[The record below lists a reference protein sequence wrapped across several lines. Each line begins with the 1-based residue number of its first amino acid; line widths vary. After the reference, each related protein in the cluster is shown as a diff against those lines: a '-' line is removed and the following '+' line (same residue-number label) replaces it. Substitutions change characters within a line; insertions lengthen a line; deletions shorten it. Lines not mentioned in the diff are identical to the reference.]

1 MEATGKSL
9 RSWCASNR
17 HQAGRRVMS
26 DRLSTKSVC
35 GTLRQYLRS
44 RPDLGLG
51 EAMRDA
57 VFEPVNPFD
66 SKATRA
72 PRRWFVLFSVITVMA
87 FSFFLY
93 FNNLL

>member
-1 MEATGKSL
+1 
-9 RSWCASNR
+9 
-17 HQAGRRVMS
+17 MS
-26 DRLSTKSVC
+26 DRLSSKSVY
-35 GTLRQYLRS
+35 GTLRQYVRS

-57 VFEPVNPFD
+57 VLEPVNPFD

-87 FSFFLY
+87 FSFFFY